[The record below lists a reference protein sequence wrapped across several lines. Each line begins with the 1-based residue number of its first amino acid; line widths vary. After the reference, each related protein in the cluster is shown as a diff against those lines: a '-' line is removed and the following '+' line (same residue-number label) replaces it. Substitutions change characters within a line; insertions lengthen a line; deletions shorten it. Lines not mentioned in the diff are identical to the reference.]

1 MGEVVRKAN
10 ALVSAA
16 HRLST
21 AEQRVIW
28 CAISKIEPMCE
39 VSDEVLYKVSAA
51 DLVNAG
57 VSSKG
62 ASDVLHN
69 AIDQLFKRSVTL
81 MATDGKEITT
91 RWVQSIRDHSKT
103 GDSYIEL
110 RFSKDLLPYLSN
122 LSAQFTQYSLRDAVS
137 LGSAH
142 AGRIFEL
149 LMQYKSVG
157 HRTIELT
164 DLRYM
169 LELTKKYPAFSDFRK
184 RVLDKSVELIECN
197 TSMRVN
203 YETIR
208 QGRKIS
214 HIKFNFY
221 YPQKAT
227 LPAPEP
233 AIDEPAA
240 AVPPAD
246 DLRGLKGLA
255 PAQAAF
261 FASKLTKHGPFSH
274 ITPQGKSESE
284 VIQWLSVELQKDD
297 RANEWGKYLKAVGF
311 SLTKPKA

>member
-1 MGEVVRKAN
+1 MGEVVRKSN

-57 VSSKG
+57 ISSKG

-81 MATDGKEITT
+81 MAADGKEITT

-197 TSMRVN
+197 TNMRVN

-214 HIKFNFY
+214 HIKFNFF
-221 YPQKAT
+221 YPQKAA
-227 LPAPEP
+227 LPTPEP
-233 AIDEPAA
+233 AVAESTAA
-240 AVPPAD
+240 TQPDD

-255 PAQAAF
+255 PAQASF
-261 FASKLTKHGPFSH
+261 FASKLAKHGAFSH
-274 ITPQGKSESE
+274 LTPQGKSESE
-284 VIQWLSVELQKDD
+284 VIQWLAVELQKDD

-311 SLTKPKA
+311 SLTKPKT

>member
-1 MGEVVRKAN
+1 MGEVVRKSN

-28 CAISKIEPMCE
+28 CAISKIEPMCQ

-51 DLVNAG
+51 DLISAG
-57 VSSKG
+57 ISSKG

-69 AIDQLFKRSVTL
+69 AVDQLFKRAVTL
-81 MATDGKEITT
+81 IAADGKEITT
-91 RWVQSIRDHSKT
+91 RWVQSIRDHTKT

-149 LMQYKSVG
+149 LMQYKNVG
-157 HRTIELT
+157 HRTIEL
-164 DLRYM
+164 DNLRYM
-169 LELTKKYPAFSDFRK
+169 LELSDKYPAFSDFRK
-184 RVLDKSVELIECN
+184 RVIDKSIELIECN
-197 TSMRVN
+197 TDMRIN

-208 QGRKIS
+208 QGRKIAR
-214 HIKFNFY
+214 IKFNFY
-221 YPQKAT
+221 YPQKSA

-233 AIDEPAA
+233 VVTEPAVA
-240 AVPPAD
+240 THADD

-255 PAQAAF
+255 PAQASF
-261 FASKLTKHGPFSH
+261 FASKLAKHGPFSH
-274 ITPQGKSESE
+274 LTPQGKSEGE
-284 VIQWLSVELQKDD
+284 VIQWLAVELQKDD
-297 RANEWGKYLKAVGF
+297 RANEWAKHLSAVGF
-311 SLTKPKA
+311 TLRRP